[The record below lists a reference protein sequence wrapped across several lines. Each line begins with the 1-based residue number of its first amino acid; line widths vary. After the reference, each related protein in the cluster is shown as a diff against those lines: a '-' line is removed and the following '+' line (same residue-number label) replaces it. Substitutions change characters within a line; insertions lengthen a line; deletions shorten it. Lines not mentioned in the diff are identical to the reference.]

1 MYNPNFSI
9 QYSLKARFMDENGVS
24 RMVTKGLLVHLGCE
38 VTTVSSSEE
47 CLRVVSHKHRV
58 VFMDVC
64 TPGVENYQI
73 ALRIHEK
80 FTKRHQRPLLVAL
93 TGNTDKS
100 TKEKCMSFGLD
111 GVLLKPVSLD
121 NMRNVLSDLLEH
133 RVLYEAM

>member
-1 MYNPNFSI
+1 MF
-9 QYSLKARFMDENGVS
+9 AFGRRVS

-47 CLRVVSHKHRV
+47 CLRVVSHEHRV

-64 TPGVENYQI
+64 TLGVENYQI
-73 ALRIHEK
+73 ALALHIHEK